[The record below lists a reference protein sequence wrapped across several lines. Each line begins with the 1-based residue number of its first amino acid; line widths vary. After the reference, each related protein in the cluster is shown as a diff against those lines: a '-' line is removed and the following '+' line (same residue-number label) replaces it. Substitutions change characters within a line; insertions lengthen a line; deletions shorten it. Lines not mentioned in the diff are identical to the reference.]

1 MGILQRFQDIMSSN
15 INAMLD
21 KLEDPSKMIDQIL
34 RELNEDS
41 VKIKNETAGV
51 MADEQKAKRQYDEC
65 LGEITKLQDY
75 AKKALERENEN
86 DARQFLTKKSEY
98 VQKEITLKQN
108 YILAQENSLKMRQM
122 HDKIQEQINDLNS
135 RKDTIKTKLAMAK
148 TQEKIN
154 TISDTS
160 NKINGSLSSFE
171 RMEDKANKAYDS
183 ANAMYELNKSSNDI
197 EDLTSKYDTSSNT
210 DIDNELNALKEQM
223 LKDKYSN

>member
-21 KLEDPSKMIDQIL
+21 KLEDPSKMIDQTL
-34 RELNEDS
+34 RSLNEDYAK
-41 VKIKNETAGV
+41 VKNETAGV
-51 MADEQKAKRQYDEC
+51 MADEQKAYRLYNEC
-65 LGEITKLQDY
+65 IAEIDKLQDY
-75 AKKALERENEN
+75 AKKALERENES
-86 DARQFLTKKSEY
+86 DARQFLTKKSEF

-122 HDKIQEQINDLNS
+122 HDKLQQQLNDLNA

-154 TISDTS
+154 TVSDTS
-160 NKINGSLSSFE
+160 NKIQGGLSAFA
-171 RMEDKANKAYDS
+171 RMEEKANKAYDS
-183 ANAMYELNKSSNDI
+183 ANAMHELNKSNNEI
-197 EDLTSKYDTSSNT
+197 EELTSKYDTASKS
-210 DIDNELNALKEQM
+210 DIDDELNLLKEQM